1 MENQQEVDALK
12 ATVRDLQERL
22 DALSGLDE
30 RVRVAEARA
39 SDAERALRDLTD
51 QVGATE
57 AERSRVT
64 GPTAAETTGG
74 QVSAE
79 GNDLRARLA
88 RTASQKKPGGRDP
101 R

>member
-1 MENQQEVDALK
+1 MDNQHEVDALK
-12 ATVRDLQERL
+12 ATVRELQERL

-39 SDAERALRDLTD
+39 SDAERRLQELTD
-51 QVGATE
+51 QVGATQVE
-57 AERSRVT
+57 
-64 GPTAAETTGG
+64 PG
-74 QVSAE
+74 QATDDRGITE
-79 GNDLRARLA
+79 GEDLRARLA